1 MLSKLDIFFLV
12 YIVKYSNVNEYI
24 ISFQLLIFEYDIIIS
39 TEFLFTSTLYYNLLD
54 YICLILLS
62 YESGNGISAQEQGEL
77 KNAGSDAEAQSVAG
91 SFSYTSDDGQKI
103 TLTYTAD
110 ENGFQP
116 QGDHLPTPPPIPPE
130 ILKSLEQNAAEEA
143 AGRGGDNG
151 AYPSGNG
158 GGGGGFP
165 SGSGGFPGGNGGGR
179 QPGFNPQTGYTY

>member
-1 MLSKLDIFFLV
+1 M
-12 YIVKYSNVNEYI
+12 
-24 ISFQLLIFEYDIIIS
+24 
-39 TEFLFTSTLYYNLLD
+39 
-54 YICLILLS
+54 
-62 YESGNGISAQEQGEL
+62 

-103 TLTYTAD
+103 TITYTAD

-143 AGRGGDNG
+143 AGGGD
-151 AYPSGNG
+151 GNG
-158 GGGGGFP
+158 GYSGAGGSGTGGYPGGP
-165 SGSGGFPGGNGGGR
+165 SGAAGGGR